1 MAKIN
6 KGRHIVMVPHHQV
19 TPQSQIFYLEDQQQ
33 PEPESNPWKAVGAL
47 VVLIILFVGFNYFSS
62 KVKFNTVKVDSTA
75 VAQPMTVQPSMSA
88 VPTKKPST
96 ELSPRASDYLV
107 TASTVEPTPKI
118 APKPAVTPK
127 TTVPAVPVPT
137 KAVKTVE
144 KAPKKPKMTRL
155 VSIDTILSILPKDAQ
170 KGLKTVKGVYVTFTG
185 QYDAGATAV
194 YTRPKEKGA
203 SQNLVAWNYV
213 VDAKRAR
220 QMLPEYRQST
230 SGSQW
235 ANSNCLTVALA
246 QHKGIITSDRDILA
260 AKLCAQLLL
269 KYNLGIDKL
278 YLDPEAVTFNA
289 TSWAQFKFLV
299 SNYMKL

>member
-1 MAKIN
+1 M
-6 KGRHIVMVPHHQV
+6 

-33 PEPESNPWKAVGAL
+33 SEPDSNPWKAVGAL

-75 VAQPMTVQPSMSA
+75 VVKPMTVQPSMSA

-107 TASTVEPTPKI
+107 TASATKPKSTVV
-118 APKPAVTPK
+118 APKPVAAPK
-127 TTVPAVPVPT
+127 TTAPVMPVST

-144 KAPKKPKMTRL
+144 KAPNKPKMTRL

-230 SGSQW
+230 SGSEW

-246 QHKGIITSDRDILA
+246 QHKGILTSDRDILA

>member
-1 MAKIN
+1 MW
-6 KGRHIVMVPHHQV
+6 
-19 TPQSQIFYLEDQQQ
+19 YLEDQQQ
-33 PEPESNPWKAVGAL
+33 SEPDSNPWKAVGAL
-47 VVLIILFVGFNYFSS
+47 IVLIILFVGFNYFSS
-62 KVKFNTVKVDSTA
+62 KVKFNTVKADSTA
-75 VAQPMTVQPSMSA
+75 VAVQPSMSA

-107 TASTVEPTPKI
+107 TASTVEPKTAAPVPKPVAAPKI
-118 APKPAVTPK
+118 I
-127 TTVPAVPVPT
+127 VPVAPVST
-137 KAVKTVE
+137 KAVKTIE
-144 KAPKKPKMTRL
+144 KAPNKPKMTRL
-155 VSIDTILSILPKDAQ
+155 VNIDTILSILPKASQ

-194 YTRPKEKGA
+194 YIRPK
-203 SQNLVAWNYV
+203 SVAWNYV

-230 SGSQW
+230 SGSEW

-246 QHKGIITSDRDILA
+246 QHKGILTSDRDILA

-269 KYNLGIDKL
+269 KYNLSIDKL

-289 TSWAQFKFLV
+289 TSWTRFKFSV
-299 SNYMKL
+299 SNYMKLQ

>member
-1 MAKIN
+1 MW
-6 KGRHIVMVPHHQV
+6 
-19 TPQSQIFYLEDQQQ
+19 YLEDQQQ
-33 PEPESNPWKAVGAL
+33 SEPESNPWKAVGAL
-47 VVLIILFVGFNYFSS
+47 IVLIILFVGFNYFSS
-62 KVKFNTVKVDSTA
+62 KVKFNTVKADSTI
-75 VAQPMTVQPSMSA
+75 VAQPIPVQPSISPA
-88 VPTKKPST
+88 PAKKPST

-107 TASTVEPTPKI
+107 TASTVEPKPAGVAPKPVI
-118 APKPAVTPK
+118 APKI
-127 TTVPAVPVPT
+127 TVPAAPVST
-137 KAVKTVE
+137 KAVKTIE
-144 KAPKKPKMTRL
+144 KAPKKPKVARL

-194 YTRPKEKGA
+194 YIRPKEKGA

-230 SGSQW
+230 SGSEW

-246 QHKGIITSDRDILA
+246 QHKGILTSDRDILA

-269 KYNLGIDKL
+269 KYNLSIDKL

-289 TSWAQFKFLV
+289 TSWTRFKFSV
-299 SNYMKL
+299 SNYMKLQ

>member
-1 MAKIN
+1 MW
-6 KGRHIVMVPHHQV
+6 
-19 TPQSQIFYLEDQQQ
+19 YLEDQQQ
-33 PEPESNPWKAVGAL
+33 SEPDNNPWKAVGAL

-62 KVKFNTVKVDSTA
+62 KVKFNTVKADSTI
-75 VAQPMTVQPSMSA
+75 VAQPIPVQPSISPA
-88 VPTKKPST
+88 PAKKPST

-107 TASTVEPTPKI
+107 TASTVEPKPAGVAPKPVI
-118 APKPAVTPK
+118 APKI
-127 TTVPAVPVPT
+127 TVPAAPVST

-144 KAPKKPKMTRL
+144 KAPKKPKVARL
-155 VSIDTILSILPKDAQ
+155 VSIDTILSILPKDTQ

-185 QYDAGATAV
+185 QYEAGATAV
-194 YTRPKEKGA
+194 YIRPKEKGA

-230 SGSQW
+230 SGSEW
-235 ANSNCLTVALA
+235 ANSNCLIVALA
-246 QHKGIITSDRDILA
+246 QHKDIVTSDRDILA

-269 KYNLGIDKL
+269 KYNLSIDKL

-289 TSWAQFKFLV
+289 TSWTRFKFSV

>member
-1 MAKIN
+1 M
-6 KGRHIVMVPHHQV
+6 

-33 PEPESNPWKAVGAL
+33 PEPDSNPWKAVGAL

-75 VAQPMTVQPSMSA
+75 VVKPMTVQPSMSA
-88 VPTKKPST
+88 VPTEKPSL
-96 ELSPRASDYLV
+96 ELSPRAYDYLV

-118 APKPAVTPK
+118 APKPITASK
-127 TTVPAVPVPT
+127 TTVPAAPVST

-144 KAPKKPKMTRL
+144 KAPNKPKMTRL

-230 SGSQW
+230 SGSEW

-246 QHKGIITSDRDILA
+246 QHKGILTSDRDILA

-269 KYNLGIDKL
+269 KYNLSIDKL
-278 YLDPEAVTFNA
+278 YLDPEAITFNA
-289 TSWAQFKFLV
+289 TSWTRFKFSV
-299 SNYMKL
+299 SNYMKLQ

>member
-1 MAKIN
+1 MA
-6 KGRHIVMVPHHQV
+6 
-19 TPQSQIFYLEDQQQ
+19 PQPQIFYLEDQQQ
-33 PEPESNPWKAVGAL
+33 SEPDNNPWKAVGAL

-62 KVKFNTVKVDSTA
+62 KVKFNTVKADSTI
-75 VAQPMTVQPSMSA
+75 VAQPIPVQPSISPA
-88 VPTKKPST
+88 PAKKPST

-107 TASTVEPTPKI
+107 TASTVEPKPAGVAPKPVI
-118 APKPAVTPK
+118 APKI
-127 TTVPAVPVPT
+127 TVPAAPVST
-137 KAVKTVE
+137 KAVKTIE
-144 KAPKKPKMTRL
+144 KAPNKPKVARL
-155 VSIDTILSILPKDAQ
+155 VSIDTILSILPKDTQ

-194 YTRPKEKGA
+194 YIRPK
-203 SQNLVAWNYV
+203 SVAWNYV

-230 SGSQW
+230 SGSEW

-246 QHKGIITSDRDILA
+246 QHKGILTSDRDILA

-269 KYNLGIDKL
+269 KYNLSIDKL

-289 TSWAQFKFLV
+289 TSWTRFKFSV
-299 SNYMKL
+299 SNYMKLQ

>member
-1 MAKIN
+1 M
-6 KGRHIVMVPHHQV
+6 
-19 TPQSQIFYLEDQQQ
+19 FYLEDQQQ
-33 PEPESNPWKAVGAL
+33 SEPESNPWKAVGAL

-75 VAQPMTVQPSMSA
+75 VAQPIPVQPA
-88 VPTKKPST
+88 VTPTSSKKPST
-96 ELSPRASDYLV
+96 ELSPRATDYLGD
-107 TASTVEPTPKI
+107 TSAVEPTPKPVA
-118 APKPAVTPK
+118 APKTA
-127 TTVPAVPVPT
+127 VPAAPVST

-144 KAPKKPKMTRL
+144 KAPNKPKMTRL
-155 VSIDTILSILPKDAQ
+155 VSIDTILSILPKDSQ
-170 KGLKTVKGVYVTFTG
+170 KSLKTVKGVYVTFTG
-185 QYDAGATAV
+185 QYEAGATAV
-194 YTRPKEKGA
+194 YIRPKEKGI

-230 SGSQW
+230 SGSEW

-246 QHKGIITSDRDILA
+246 QHKGIVTSDRDILA

-269 KYNLGIDKL
+269 NHNLNIDKL
-278 YLDPEAVTFNA
+278 YLDPKAITFNS

>member
-1 MAKIN
+1 M
-6 KGRHIVMVPHHQV
+6 

-75 VAQPMTVQPSMSA
+75 VVKPMTVQPSMSA
-88 VPTKKPST
+88 VPTKKPSL

-107 TASTVEPTPKI
+107 PASTVEPTPKI

-127 TTVPAVPVPT
+127 TTVPVAPVST

-144 KAPKKPKMTRL
+144 KAPNKPKMTRL

-185 QYDAGATAV
+185 QYEAGATAV
-194 YTRPKEKGA
+194 YIRPKVENA
-203 SQNLVAWNYV
+203 RPIAWNYV

-230 SGSQW
+230 SGSEW

-246 QHKGIITSDRDILA
+246 QHKGIVTSDRDILA

-278 YLDPEAVTFNA
+278 YLDPEAITFNS

>member
-1 MAKIN
+1 MW
-6 KGRHIVMVPHHQV
+6 
-19 TPQSQIFYLEDQQQ
+19 YLEDQQQ
-33 PEPESNPWKAVGAL
+33 SEPDSNPWKAVGAL

-62 KVKFNTVKVDSTA
+62 KVKFNTVKADSTI
-75 VAQPMTVQPSMSA
+75 VAQPIPVQPSISPA
-88 VPTKKPST
+88 PAKKPST

-107 TASTVEPTPKI
+107 TASTVEPKPAGVVPKAVI
-118 APKPAVTPK
+118 APKI
-127 TTVPAVPVPT
+127 TVPAAPVPT

-144 KAPKKPKMTRL
+144 KAPKKPKVARL

-185 QYDAGATAV
+185 QYEAGATAV
-194 YTRPKEKGA
+194 YIRPK
-203 SQNLVAWNYV
+203 SVAWNYV

-230 SGSQW
+230 SGSEW

-246 QHKGIITSDRDILA
+246 QHKGILTSDRDILA

-269 KYNLGIDKL
+269 KYNLSIDKL

-289 TSWAQFKFLV
+289 TSWTRFKFSV

>member
-1 MAKIN
+1 MW
-6 KGRHIVMVPHHQV
+6 
-19 TPQSQIFYLEDQQQ
+19 YLEDQQQ
-33 PEPESNPWKAVGAL
+33 PEPDSNPWKAVGAL

-88 VPTKKPST
+88 VPTKKPSL
-96 ELSPRASDYLV
+96 ELSPSASDYLV
-107 TASTVEPTPKI
+107 PASTVEPTPKI
-118 APKPAVTPK
+118 APKPVAAPK

-144 KAPKKPKMTRL
+144 KAPNKPKMTRL

-185 QYDAGATAV
+185 QYEAGATAV
-194 YTRPKEKGA
+194 YIRPKLENTRPI
-203 SQNLVAWNYV
+203 AWNYV

-230 SGSQW
+230 SGSEW

-246 QHKGIITSDRDILA
+246 QHKGILTSDRDILA

-278 YLDPEAVTFNA
+278 YLDPEAITFNA
-289 TSWAQFKFLV
+289 TSWTRFKFSV